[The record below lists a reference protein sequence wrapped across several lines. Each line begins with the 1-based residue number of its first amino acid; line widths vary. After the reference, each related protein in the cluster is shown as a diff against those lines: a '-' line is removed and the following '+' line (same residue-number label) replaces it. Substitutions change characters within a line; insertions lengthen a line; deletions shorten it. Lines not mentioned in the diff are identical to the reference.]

1 MLKSKTLEKRHK
13 YRELIEQTTEEE
25 FVIAERIFKEIYKLF
40 KISKS
45 SIRWG
50 GYRYQRELKYVFVRM
65 MLKEISVV
73 DFTRYSHIA
82 AFVHEDKRYVHKVF
96 NKKPSSFL
104 SCPPILFAVETS
116 LCGQISKPHT
126 LKQIMH
132 ARIYTSILSNGG
144 SADLV
149 NKVLK
154 DLEYIK

>member
-50 GYRYQRELKYVFVRM
+50 GYLYQRELKYVFVRM
-65 MLKEISVV
+65 MLKELSVV
-73 DFTRYSHIA
+73 DFSRYAHIA
-82 AFVHEDKRYVHKVF
+82 ALVHQDRRYVRKVLDE
-96 NKKPSSFL
+96 KPSSFL
-104 SCPPILFAVETS
+104 SCPPLLFAIETS
-116 LCGQISKPHT
+116 LRGQISKPHT
-126 LKQIMH
+126 LKQITH
-132 ARIYTSILSNGG
+132 AKIYISILSNGG

-149 NKVLK
+149 SKVLK
-154 DLEYIK
+154 DLEYVK